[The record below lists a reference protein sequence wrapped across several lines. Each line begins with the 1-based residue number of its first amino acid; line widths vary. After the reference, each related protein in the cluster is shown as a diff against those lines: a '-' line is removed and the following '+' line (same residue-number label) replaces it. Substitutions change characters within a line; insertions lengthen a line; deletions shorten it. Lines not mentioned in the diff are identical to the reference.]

1 MDKKNEYIEINF
13 MSFFILLYK
22 NFKTL
27 ILSFILL
34 LTLAGGFLYYK
45 GSKETGIVLKQMIQV
60 PSYFDGSQNLHPII
74 DYDRIN
80 VILQNILEEIKQS
93 AYEDKMLKN
102 IRLLYPMVKYN
113 IDIQR
118 QVRTINGQNSIENK
132 KIVKDANYKLKQ
144 KYDRQRLYFTL
155 LAQTKLSDV
164 KQMSQLYQDIMRK
177 FSESKL
183 ISNQVQLWKNSIEV
197 NIKESSEM
205 IAEYKELL
213 KQDEVY
219 LKELMSEKSKGDVI
233 EAQAMK
239 IKYITI
245 VDGLKKQIFSLKQSI
260 DKNKLKLS
268 SSNSEVL
275 SFGGIIQQPVVY
287 VVAKKLILA
296 SLLLVIIGS
305 LTITL
310 FVAFFKKVANEA
322 KKPGN

>member
-1 MDKKNEYIEINF
+1 